1 MFMSMINLELILLK
15 MLSVCLIFFSYGYL
29 VISAPFLEEA
39 ISTAS
44 TFAPLPE
51 KG

>member
-1 MFMSMINLELILLK
+1 MIHLELILLK
-15 MLSVCLIFFSYGYL
+15 MLSVCLIFFAYGYL
-29 VISAPFLEEA
+29 VISASFIEEA

-44 TFAPLPE
+44 TFAPLPK